1 MNTAFRSLLFDK
13 DHSTLR
19 AWLLALAINL
29 VFVNLLDQLRVI
41 TITIAPFFWPA
52 AIIGGLLFGI
62 GMVFAGGCTS
72 GTWYRASKGMLGSFG
87 ALLGFAIGAT
97 TLTTGVLRPVMD
109 IFRRPVIDSYGEDLS
124 IVHLLPLDPLISRWI
139 FVAIFL
145 AAILVYLLKAPK
157 QTFVIGWRWQTTG
170 IVIGVLA
177 VLGWLASSFSNRD
190 YGLSITQPTISL
202 VRLILLGDDGGIN
215 WATFFLLGL
224 PLGAGTA
231 AALAGDFSLRLP
243 SPSRFLQQFAGG
255 LLMGLGAALAG
266 GCNIGHGITGLSAL
280 SITSVVA
287 TAFTVF
293 GCWGITGV
301 IYRRVKTP

>member
-1 MNTAFRSLLFDK
+1 MQFLQTK
-13 DHSTLR
+13 T
-19 AWLLALAINL
+19 
-29 VFVNLLDQLRVI
+29 
-41 TITIAPFFWPA
+41 PA
-52 AIIGGLLFGI
+52 NIL
-62 GMVFAGGCTS
+62 CC
-72 GTWYRASKGMLGSFG
+72 
-87 ALLGFAIGAT
+87 AT
-97 TLTTGVLRPVMD
+97 C
-109 IFRRPVIDSYGEDLS
+109 
-124 IVHLLPLDPLISRWI
+124 I